1 MVGLIILGIAF
12 TLSLAWLANGGFDY
26 IKKITK
32 K

>member
-1 MVGLIILGIAF
+1 MVGLIIFIVAIVA
-12 TLSLAWLANGGFDY
+12 SLTWLANGGIDY

>member
-1 MVGLIILGIAF
+1 MVGLIIFIVAIAS
-12 TLSLAWLANGGFDY
+12 SLAWLANGGFDY